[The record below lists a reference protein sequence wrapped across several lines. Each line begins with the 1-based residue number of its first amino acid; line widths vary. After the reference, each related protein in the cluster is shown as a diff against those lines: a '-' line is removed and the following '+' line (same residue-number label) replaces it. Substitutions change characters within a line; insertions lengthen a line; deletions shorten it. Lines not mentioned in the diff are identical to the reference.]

1 MKHRNTINI
10 CAVLIGCFLV
20 CAVMAEPITVT
31 PQYEQRYSSI
41 LGELRCLV
49 CQNQTIAESNADL
62 AIDLRVEVKNML
74 EKGAT
79 DSEIIDFMAN
89 RYGDFILY
97 RPQLKPRTYPLWFGP
112 FLLLAVVLLLLYFV
126 VNRQSK
132 DSNVK
137 LTDEEKTQLNSILNQ
152 TEEKYTDD

>member
-20 CAVMAEPITVT
+20 CAVMAEPITVA

-112 FLLLAVVLLLLYFV
+112 FLLLACGSFA
-126 VNRQSK
+126 NKEGNIIINATIINSAHMTQ
-132 DSNVK
+132 K
-137 LTDEEKTQLNSILNQ
+137 LIICIFFFCLI
-152 TEEKYTDD
+152 